1 MPFAEP
7 CTSLYERTSFLQPK
21 TKDVGE
27 GEVKFGEAGVDELGS
42 ASDLLNTLVDIV
54 VTRGRVVVSK
64 S

>member
-1 MPFAEP
+1 
-7 CTSLYERTSFLQPK
+7 LQPK